1 MVKVYR
7 VKADGTRICV
17 SRAAP
22 KSDPT
27 FEERVANAVA
37 SMDKLGLDEPTLLRM
52 KRRIEWKRKLYG
64 PQGA

>member
-7 VKADGTRICV
+7 VKADGTRICL

-22 KSDPT
+22 KSEPT
-27 FEERVANAVA
+27 FAERVANATA
-37 SMDKLGLDEPTLLRM
+37 SMVKLGLDDAALLRM